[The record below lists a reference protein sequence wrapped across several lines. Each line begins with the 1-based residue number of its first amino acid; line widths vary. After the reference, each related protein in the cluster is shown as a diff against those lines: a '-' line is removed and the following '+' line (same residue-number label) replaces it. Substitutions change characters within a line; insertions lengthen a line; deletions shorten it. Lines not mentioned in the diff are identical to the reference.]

1 LSGGGSLA
9 EHVSMREENR
19 DWRVLPQRGHA
30 WSQWLAV
37 TVCLLTL
44 AACTRAAFVAPAR
57 QHEETSQVHLVEVV
71 YAQEEPDETVAYLPL
86 ALYTSGHGPYWSGTA
101 RFGFCTAARPAE
113 AYNVSQLHA
122 DWYVQYPG
130 FRSDP
135 GPEELEFAQ
144 IVRLNEEFD
153 PPEEQDIVRYAR
165 FHRSTLWM
173 IGNEQ
178 DAPAQDCVTPEDYA
192 VLYHDLYQLIKTA
205 DPTAKVAIGGVVQ
218 ATPLRLRYLDRIL
231 EEYETRYGSE
241 IPVDVWN
248 VHGFI
253 LRERVDSWGCQI
265 PCGLSATQGRLYGI
279 DDHDN
284 MTIFK
289 EQIVRFRQWMKDNGQ
304 RNKPLI
310 VSEYGILFPI
320 ELGYDRARVE
330 AFMIATFDYFRTA
343 TSSSLG
349 YPSDGNRLVQAW
361 AWYSLDHKN
370 FEGWESYGHLFDPD
384 TKRITKLGTAYGEYT
399 ASLP

>member
-1 LSGGGSLA
+1 LRVGPRRKRGWNGWLLVGFCLLA
-9 EHVSMREENR
+9 
-19 DWRVLPQRGHA
+19 L
-30 WSQWLAV
+30 WLALPAALV
-37 TVCLLTL
+37 TREPERE
-44 AACTRAAFVAPAR
+44 AS
-57 QHEETSQVHLVEVV
+57 SQGQAVEAV
-71 YAQEEPDETVAYLPL
+71 YAQEEPDEPVAYLPL
-86 ALYTSGHGPYWSGTA
+86 TLYTSGHGPYWSGTA
-101 RFGFCTAARPAE
+101 RFGFGAAAHPAE
-113 AYNVSQLHA
+113 VYNVSLLHA

-144 IVRLNEEFD
+144 MVRLNDKFD
-153 PPEEQDIVRYAR
+153 PPEEHEIVLYAR
-165 FHRSTLWM
+165 AHQGTLWI

-178 DAPAQDCVTPEDYA
+178 DAPAQDCVTPPEYA
-192 VLYHDLYQLIKTA
+192 VLYHDLYGLIKAA

-218 ATPLRLRYLDRIL
+218 ATPLRLHYLDLIL
-231 EEYETRYGSE
+231 EQYETRYGTK

-253 LRERVDSWGCQI
+253 LRERIDSWGCQI
-265 PCGLSATQGRLYGI
+265 PCGLSATQGKLYGI

-289 EQIVRFRQWMKDNGQ
+289 EQIVRFRQWMKDNGE

-310 VSEYGILFPI
+310 VSEYGILFPKD
-320 ELGYDRARVE
+320 LGYDMARVE
-330 AFMIATFDYFRTA
+330 VFMLATFDYFRTA

-349 YPSDGNRLVQAW
+349 YPADGNRLVQSW

-384 TKRITKLGTAYGEYT
+384 TKRITPLGRAYGQYT
-399 ASLP
+399 GSIP